1 MSRNSQWWIPTLTL
15 WALPAFAAA
24 RDDDQD
30 DSNNSPN
37 LSDAVDVVQEVADHA
52 GSPHDSPGHV
62 PTAAAEA
69 QSERLVV
76 HGGMSWVELA
86 RTHQQARALGTGVS
100 FGEATGHA
108 PNPFQVDP
116 ALRGQARCGQ
126 AATFGESGAG
136 LREGQWAGRSAQ
148 WGEQGGANLAR
159 GAQYGESL
167 GGGRVALN
175 VAEEASFASGT
186 FGVARVAEEG
196 LLLKIGAGAVGLG
209 GLAASRRRR
218 QD

>member
-1 MSRNSQWWIPTLTL
+1 MSRNSQWWILTL
-15 WALPAFAAA
+15 SLSALPAFAAA

-76 HGGMSWVELA
+76 HGGMSWEELA

-116 ALRGQARCGQ
+116 ALRGQARFGQ
-126 AATFGESGAG
+126 AAAFGESGAG
-136 LREGQWAGRSAQ
+136 LRGAGRSAQ
-148 WGEQGGANLAR
+148 WAEQGGANFAR

-167 GGGRVALN
+167 GAGRVAVN
-175 VAEEASFASGT
+175 VAEDVSLASGT